1 MKKFSVLL
9 ALVLVLQLVLP
20 FTNIVQAEDE
30 SKSFHYVALGDSL
43 AAGMNENGEIGF
55 GYADLLA
62 KQYQDQKSQIVFNK
76 GFSYP
81 GYTTVDVLKGIEKNV
96 TKPIYDLNGVS
107 EKSVAIQ
114 EAIHQADLITLS
126 VGANDIL
133 KNVNRS
139 ETGEFS
145 FDTAGVIK
153 SIQDV
158 AVNYKKIFDNIYKI
172 NPEVDMIVM
181 GLYNPFP
188 YIEDPA
194 IQKQLNMLVTN
205 LNNSMKRIVEDNGGI
220 FTEVA
225 AQIATDVKTYLPNP
239 KNIHLSEAGYQVV
252 ADAMMKDYLNALF
265 KETEEDTT
273 DSEIVK
279 VPFTDIQNHW
289 GKDYIDVVYAKGIM
303 NGYEDGTFKPNANMT
318 RAQVISVISQAFGLT
333 AKNKAPFNDIS
344 HYAQQTQ
351 NGIAAAYEAG
361 LIKENNGNFNPQGNI
376 TRSQLALILMR
387 LSTVQAGQQY
397 EPAKLAPFQDIA
409 NYDREA
415 QLAITF
421 LYDTGVVQG
430 TSATTFSP
438 KGNVTRAQIAK
449 ILVLAINKQ

>member
-1 MKKFSVLL
+1 MKKFPVLL

-20 FTNIVQAEDE
+20 FTDKVQAEDE
-30 SKSFHYVALGDSL
+30 SKLLNYVALGDSL
-43 AAGMNENGEIGF
+43 AAGMNEKGEIGL

-62 KQYQDQKSQIVFNK
+62 KNYQDKKSQIIFNK
-76 GFSYP
+76 GFAYP
-81 GYTTVDVLKGIEKNV
+81 GYTTADVLKDIEENV

-107 EKSVAIQ
+107 KKSLSIQ
-114 EAIHQADLITLS
+114 EAIDQADLITLS

-133 KNVNRS
+133 KNVKRS
-139 ETGEFS
+139 ESGEFS
-145 FDTAGVIK
+145 FDTAGIIK

-158 AVNYKKIFDNIYKI
+158 AANYKKIFDSIYKI

-194 IQKQLNMLVTN
+194 IQKQLNMLVTT
-205 LNNSMKRIVEDNGGI
+205 LNNSMKSIVENNGGL
-220 FTEVA
+220 FSEVA
-225 AQIATDVKTYLPNP
+225 AQIATDANTYLPNP
-239 KNIHLSEAGYQVV
+239 KNIHLSGAGYQVV
-252 ADAMMKDYLNALF
+252 ADEMMTDYLNALM
-265 KETEEDTT
+265 KKLEE
-273 DSEIVK
+273 EITGDDIVSA
-279 VPFTDIQNHW
+279 PFTDIQNHW
-289 GKDYIDVVYAKGIM
+289 AKGYIDAAYANGFM
-303 NGYEDGTFKPNANMT
+303 NGYEDGTFQPNGNMT
-318 RAQVISVISQAFGLT
+318 RAQVISVISRAFGLT
-333 AKNKAPFNDIS
+333 AINKAPYKDIG

-361 LIKENNGNFNPQGNI
+361 LIKENNGHFNPQDKI

-387 LSTVQAGQQY
+387 LSIIQAGQQY
-397 EPAKLAPFQDIA
+397 EPAKLAPFHDIA

-438 KGNVTRAQIAK
+438 KDYVTRAQMAK
-449 ILVLAINKQ
+449 ILVPAINKE

>member
-1 MKKFSVLL
+1 MRKFSVLL
-9 ALVLVLQLVLP
+9 TLVLILQLVLP
-20 FTNIVQAEDE
+20 LTNIVQAEE
-30 SKSFHYVALGDSL
+30 SNSLYYVALGDSL

-62 KQYQDQKSQIVFNK
+62 KNYQEQKSEVIFNK

-81 GYTTVDVLKGIEKNV
+81 GFTTVDVLKGIEENV
-96 TKPIYDLNGVS
+96 TKPIYDLNGIS
-107 EKSVAIQ
+107 QKTVAIKD
-114 EAIHQADLITLS
+114 AIQQADLITLS

-139 ETGEFS
+139 ESGEFS

-158 AVNYKKIFDNIYKI
+158 SVNYKKIFDSIYKI

-194 IQKQLNMLVTN
+194 IQKQLSMLVTT
-205 LNNSMKRIVEDNGGI
+205 LNNSMKSIVENNGGI
-220 FTEVA
+220 YTEVA
-225 AQIATDVKTYLPNP
+225 AQIATDAKTYLPNP
-239 KNIHLSEAGYQVV
+239 KNIHLSEAGYQIV
-252 ADAMMKDYLNALF
+252 ADAMMKDYLNALI
-265 KETEEDTT
+265 KESEEGPTEG
-273 DSEIVK
+273 EIAK
-279 VPFTDIQNHW
+279 APFTDIQNHW
-289 GKDYIDVVYAKGIM
+289 GKDYIDVAYAKGIM
-303 NGYEDGTFKPNANMT
+303 NGYEDGTFQPNANMT
-318 RAQVISVISQAFGLT
+318 RAQVISVISRAFGLT
-333 AKNKAPFNDIS
+333 ATNKAPFKDIS

-361 LIKENNGNFNPQGNI
+361 LIKENNGYFNPQGKI

-397 EPAKLAPFQDIA
+397 VPAKQAPFHDIA

-421 LYDTGVVQG
+421 LYDMGVVQG

-438 KGNVTRAQIAK
+438 KGNVTRAQVAK
-449 ILVLAINKQ
+449 ILVLAINEK

>member
-9 ALVLVLQLVLP
+9 TLVLVLQLVLP
-20 FTNIVQAEDE
+20 LTNIVQAEE
-30 SKSFHYVALGDSL
+30 SKSLYYVALGDSL

-62 KQYQDQKSQIVFNK
+62 KNYQEQESEVIFNK

-81 GYTTVDVLKGIEKNV
+81 GFTTVDVLKRIEENV

-107 EKSVAIQ
+107 PKTVAIKD
-114 EAIHQADLITLS
+114 AIQQADLITLS

-139 ETGEFS
+139 ESGEFS

-158 AVNYKKIFDNIYKI
+158 SVNYKKIFDSIYKI

-194 IQKQLNMLVTN
+194 IQNQLSMLVTT
-205 LNNSMKRIVEDNGGI
+205 LNNSMKSIVENNGGV

-225 AQIATDVKTYLPNP
+225 AQIATDAKTYLPNP

-252 ADAMMKDYLNALF
+252 ADAMMKDYLNALI
-265 KETEEDTT
+265 KESEEGPTEG
-273 DSEIVK
+273 EIVK
-279 VPFTDIQNHW
+279 APFTDIQNHW
-289 GKDYIDVVYAKGIM
+289 GKDYIDVAYAKGIM
-303 NGYEDGTFKPNANMT
+303 NGYEDGTFQPNASMT
-318 RAQVISVISQAFGLT
+318 RAQVISVISRAFGLT
-333 AKNKAPFNDIS
+333 ATNKAPFKDIS

-361 LIKENNGNFNPQGNI
+361 LIKENNGYFNPQGKI

-397 EPAKLAPFQDIA
+397 VPAKQAPFHDIA
-409 NYDREA
+409 NYDRETR
-415 QLAITF
+415 LAITF

-430 TSATTFSP
+430 TNATTFSP
-438 KGNVTRAQIAK
+438 KGNVTRAQVAK
-449 ILVLAINKQ
+449 ILVLAINEK

>member
-9 ALVLVLQLVLP
+9 ILVLILQLVLP
-20 FTNIVQAEDE
+20 LTNIVQAEE
-30 SKSFHYVALGDSL
+30 SKSLYYVALGDSL

-62 KQYQDQKSQIVFNK
+62 KNYQEQKSEVIFNK

-81 GYTTVDVLKGIEKNV
+81 GFTTVDVLKGIEENV

-107 EKSVAIQ
+107 QKTVAIKD
-114 EAIHQADLITLS
+114 AIQQADLITLS

-139 ETGEFS
+139 ESGEFS

-158 AVNYKKIFDNIYKI
+158 SVNYKKIFDSIYKI

-194 IQKQLNMLVTN
+194 IQKQLSMLVTT
-205 LNNSMKRIVEDNGGI
+205 LNNSMKSIVENNGGI

-225 AQIATDVKTYLPNP
+225 AQIATDAKTYLPNP

-252 ADAMMKDYLNALF
+252 ADAMMKDYLNALI
-265 KETEEDTT
+265 KESEEGPTEG
-273 DSEIVK
+273 EIVK
-279 VPFTDIQNHW
+279 APFTDIQNHW
-289 GKDYIDVVYAKGIM
+289 GKDYIDVAYAKGIM
-303 NGYEDGTFKPNANMT
+303 NGYEDGTFQPNANMT
-318 RAQVISVISQAFGLT
+318 RAQVISVISRAFGLT
-333 AKNKAPFNDIS
+333 ATNKAPFKDIS

-361 LIKENNGNFNPQGNI
+361 LIKENNGYFNPQGKI

-397 EPAKLAPFQDIA
+397 VPAKQAPFHDIA

-438 KGNVTRAQIAK
+438 KGNVTRAQVAK
-449 ILVLAINKQ
+449 ILVLAINEK